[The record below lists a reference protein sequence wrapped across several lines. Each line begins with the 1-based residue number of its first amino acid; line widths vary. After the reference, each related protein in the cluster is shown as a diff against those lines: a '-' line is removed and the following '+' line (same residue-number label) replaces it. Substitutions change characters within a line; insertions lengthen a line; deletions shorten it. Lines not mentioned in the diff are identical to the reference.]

1 MGKKTRVFA
10 VILILSMVGSVSV
23 CAFAERPAEGIG
35 KWLQEVGVFVG
46 YLRGSLKGQKNMEGI
61 PTGLRFGFDLKPFTK
76 KFGFDPKGMLELI
89 YEPFISTITQPRTNM
104 EMGLGILF
112 RYSYPLTS
120 KLYPYIEVGTGPYY
134 TTLKTHEQ
142 STQFNFDDQGGGGLT
157 YFFRNDTAVNIGYR
171 FRHVS
176 NAGIKSP
183 NGGIQCHEY
192 LIGLSHYF

>member
-1 MGKKTRVFA
+1 MRKEIPVFA
-10 VILILSMVGSVSV
+10 VILILSVVGSISV
-23 CAFAERPAEGIG
+23 RAFAERPAEGIG
-35 KWLQEVGVFVG
+35 KWLQEAGVFTG

-76 KFGFDPKGMLELI
+76 KIGFDPKGMLELI
-89 YEPFISTITQPRTNM
+89 YEPFISTITQPKTNM
-104 EMGLGILF
+104 EMGLGIFF

-134 TTLKTHEQ
+134 MTLKTHEQ

-157 YFFRNDTAVNIGYR
+157 YFFRDDTAINIGYR